1 LPKPPRSTKNLKRKR
16 HAAETDG
23 KSIPK
28 KMPAAA
34 TKRPR
39 LDPTVSTVR
48 GRAAKAQ
55 ANIKLDAQAK
65 ELAAFQRDST
75 AFGASKKEVAS
86 TPLPGRPV
94 GTRVSRRLRGDV
106 EDGWQPVPEEWLSEA
121 GNTKEE
127 DKRKVTELKTG
138 LESDQGSI
146 SDLTELS
153 SLEETVDVPTPENV
167 DSKTGEMGQV
177 MDDRELDGAS
187 TVPDGFIEWETVSA
201 ARHR

>member
-1 LPKPPRSTKNLKRKR
+1 V
-16 HAAETDG
+16 
-23 KSIPK
+23 
-28 KMPAAA
+28 
-34 TKRPR
+34 KRPR
-39 LDPTVSTVR
+39 LDPTLSTGR

-75 AFGASKKEVAS
+75 TFRASKKEVVS

-127 DKRKVTELKTG
+127 DKRKKMTELKTG
-138 LESDQGSI
+138 LGSDQGSI
-146 SDLTELS
+146 SDLTDLS

-167 DSKTGEMGQV
+167 DSKTGETGQV
-177 MDDRELDGAS
+177 MHEKELDGAS
-187 TVPDGFIEWETVSA
+187 TVPNGFIEWETVSA
-201 ARHR
+201 ARHRRVCQY